1 MVRLGLLEQ
10 GVVVMVL
17 GWVVL
22 SVCWWLPV
30 VVWVQLPQRRETVGR
45 EKGFYVGRLL
55 GSERKVREL
64 AVPPE

>member
-55 GSERKVREL
+55 G
-64 AVPPE
+64 